1 MQRHQLENG
10 NNQPMLNM
18 PATRRQFLGRASGGL
33 GMTALASLLRAE
45 EAQSTGLMPGIE
57 GGLHFPARA
66 KRVIFLCMAGGPSHL
81 ESFDYKPKLAEMHG
95 KPMPE
100 SYTAN
105 QPIAQLQGKK
115 LVCQQPMIPFQK
127 HGESGIE
134 ISDVFPHIGKVA
146 DELCVIKSMHTDQIN
161 HDPAHTVM
169 NTGTSISGRP
179 SMGSWVT
186 YGLGSIASDLPGF
199 VVLTSRGGRNPQPIA
214 TRQWHS
220 GFLPGRYQGVQFH
233 STGSPVYYVH
243 NPAGV
248 SRDLQGQVI
257 DTVNKLNGLRNREV
271 KNPDISTRIKQ
282 YELAFQMQDS
292 VPQLMDI
299 ADESQATLDLYG
311 VTKADGSFA
320 YNCLLARRM
329 AEQGVRFIQLYH
341 RGWDHHNDLVKYMGI
356 CSGLCD
362 QATAALIQDLKQ
374 REMLKDTLIIWGGEF
389 GRTPMAQTNKGA
401 VGRDHH
407 MRAFSMFMV
416 GGGVK
421 GGTTYGNTDEL
432 GYDAVED
439 PVHVNDLHAT
449 MLHLLGLQHD
459 RLTIR
464 YQGRDF
470 RLTDIAGKVIQDI
483 IA

>member
-1 MQRHQLENG
+1 
-10 NNQPMLNM
+10 
-18 PATRRQFLGRASGGL
+18 
-33 GMTALASLLRAE
+33 
-45 EAQSTGLMPGIE
+45 
-57 GGLHFPARA
+57 
-66 KRVIFLCMAGGPSHL
+66 
-81 ESFDYKPKLAEMHG
+81 
-95 KPMPE
+95 
-100 SYTAN
+100 
-105 QPIAQLQGKK
+105 
-115 LVCQQPMIPFQK
+115 
-127 HGESGIE
+127 
-134 ISDVFPHIGKVA
+134 
-146 DELCVIKSMHTDQIN
+146 
-161 HDPAHTVM
+161 
-169 NTGTSISGRP
+169 RP

-186 YGLGSIASDLPGF
+186 YGLGSVASDLPGF
-199 VVLTSRGGRNPQPIA
+199 VVLTSKGGRNPQPIA

-233 STGSPVYYVH
+233 SAGSPVYYVQ

-248 SRDLQGQVI
+248 SKDLQGQVI
-257 DTVNKLNGLRNREV
+257 DTVNKLNGLRNRKV

-356 CSGLCD
+356 CGGLCD

-374 REMLKDTLIIWGGEF
+374 RDMLKDTLIIWGGEF

-407 MRAFSMFMV
+407 MRAFSMFMA

-432 GYDAVED
+432 GYDAVEH

-470 RLTDIAGKVIQDI
+470 RLTDIAGEVIPDI